1 MNAAQTSDEF
11 DPVAEWAGMRVAP
24 GLDMEK
30 LAQSAG
36 PSA

>member
-11 DPVAEWAGMRVAP
+11 DPDAEPPHMRVAP